1 GRRSARLERG
11 PCAGARNRGGRNQR
25 PQRIRDSR
33 LLDRGSAREIY
44 RSNESVRIGSIEAR
58 GFVRAGLSAD
68 GSLLCLGHSEHG
80 DLMHPALRVI
90 DPRSDATVGEQLDPG
105 TPLYARCWS
114 PVRGDQRLALDH
126 EREGEAR
133 PALWDLSTGERRDLQ
148 LELAGEVRAE
158 DWWPDGSALLL
169 RHLVEGRHR
178 LLRFELGTGELQ
190 TIPTEPGVIWNAR
203 VRPDGR
209 VWFLH
214 EQGHRQRRV
223 LDDTGAEVLELHGVP
238 SPAARPYESWH
249 FKNPRGDRVHGFF
262 ATPGD
267 SGGP

>member
-1 GRRSARLERG
+1 
-11 PCAGARNRGGRNQR
+11 
-25 PQRIRDSR
+25 
-33 LLDRGSAREIY
+33 
-44 RSNESVRIGSIEAR
+44 
-58 GFVRAGLSAD
+58 
-68 GSLLCLGHSEHG
+68 
-80 DLMHPALRVI
+80 
-90 DPRSDATVGEQLDPG
+90 
-105 TPLYARCWS
+105 
-114 PVRGDQRLALDH
+114 
-126 EREGEAR
+126 
-133 PALWDLSTGERRDLQ
+133 
-148 LELAGEVRAE
+148 
-158 DWWPDGSALLL
+158 WWPDGSALLL

-267 SGGP
+267 SGGPFPVVMYVHGGPTWLDMDRWQPEVSAYDDESPLLQAYDRALLGGRTPSDVPELMRERNPINFVDDVRAPVFFMIGENDSRCPYRQAMNYVEKLAARDHPHELYVFST